1 MKNKLIA
8 TFLLFLVG
16 CSSGGGTT
24 GGMGHL
30 IEAENSDNSYTV
42 VFVNTYHASRK
53 EAKSAALKRAAELT
67 LEHGYRYFMV
77 DSEESVTVSYSGD
90 ALPADNGYFPDNLD
104 EVIIQRNYDKQS
116 MDSKTS
122 SQLYPGYQLTFY
134 FSKNHS
140 AGDTIDAHKLVPE
153 ADND

>member
-8 TFLLFLVG
+8 AFLLLLVG
-16 CSSGGGTT
+16 CKGGSSMVGK
-24 GGMGHL
+24 GHL

-42 VFVNTYHASRK
+42 VFVNTDHASRK

-77 DSEESVTVSYSGD
+77 DSEESVTVSYAGD

-104 EVIIQRNYDKQS
+104 EVIIQRNYDRQS

-140 AGDTIDAHKLVPE
+140 AGDTMDARELTGS
-153 ADND
+153 DND